1 MADVNHPRLEH
12 EKARARTTS
21 ALTFGSASLHS
32 PLHFMSSGALQST
45 PSEKNRAWPPPAPGL
60 AAGPTVRS
68 RRGTLVV
75 VNETR
80 RPDFCVSNVKR
91 RKIDLGAS
99 PVADEEPSRV
109 SRETRAPLGSRLH
122 S

>member
-1 MADVNHPRLEH
+1 MGDVNHPRLEH

-32 PLHFMSSGALQST
+32 PSHFMTSGALQST

-60 AAGPTVRS
+60 AARLTVRS

-75 VNETR
+75 VNETWC
-80 RPDFCVSNVKR
+80 PDFCVSNVKR

-99 PVADEEPSRV
+99 PAADEEPSRV
-109 SRETRAPLGSRLH
+109 SREKRVPLGSRLH